1 MSLQSV
7 KKRMLVTGSGGMVG
21 SYVEKIFAD
30 YELYPT
36 DIAWPIST
44 PAKRGILDVMNREG
58 VFSAV
63 KKISPHIVLHLAAA
77 TDVDRCERESFFA
90 YLSNV
95 VGTQHVAE
103 ACRENNATMVYI
115 STGAVFDGL
124 RKDPFTEDDLPN
136 PATVYGLSK
145 WLGERIVALILEKYL
160 IVRAGWMF
168 GGGFR
173 DKKFVG
179 KIAQILFN
187 GEKRLKVVDDKF
199 GSPTYAKDLLRTIKA
214 LLEGEHSG
222 VFHAVNGWGCSR
234 YDVASEMK
242 TILGKDDVTIEAVK
256 SNAFKLDAPRGF
268 SEQLIN
274 QRLSQLGM
282 VQMRRWEEAL
292 KEYLLDDYRREE

>member
-1 MSLQSV
+1 MSLLPA

-21 SYVEKIFAD
+21 SYVKEVFAD
-30 YELYPT
+30 DELYLT
-36 DIAWPIST
+36 DVAWPT
-44 PAKRGILDVMNREG
+44 AMLDVMNREE

-63 KKISPHIVLHLAAA
+63 KKVAPHVVLHLAAA
-77 TDVDRCERESFFA
+77 TDVDRCEREPFFA

-103 ACRENNATMVYI
+103 ACLENNSTMVYI
-115 STGAVFDGL
+115 STGAIFDGL

-145 WLGERIVALILEKYL
+145 WLGEKIVTLILKKHL

-179 KIAQILFN
+179 KIAQILFK

-199 GSPTYAKDLLRTIKA
+199 GSPTYAKDLLRTLKV
-214 LLEGEHSG
+214 LLDKGHSG
-222 VFHAVNGWGCSR
+222 IFHAVNGWGCSR
-234 YDVASEMK
+234 YDVANEIK
-242 TILGKDDVTIEAVK
+242 TILGKDDVMIEAVK
-256 SNAFKLDAPRGF
+256 SAAFKLDAPRGF
-268 SEQLIN
+268 SEQLMN

-282 VQMRRWEEAL
+282 VSMRRWEEAL
-292 KEYLLDDYRREE
+292 KEYLLDDYRCEE